1 MVKNSQTSWIKPG
14 LGPKNSTKDAGPL
27 VSQVERER
35 TQAECFN
42 NSTNTFALAK
52 PSSPLSCQIMRVFGS
67 PGPQTNQ
74 EKEAKICRRRLK
86 KGKESYGVSGLAMV
100 TVWHNR
106 GGTERGNWSKTK
118 KVFSPRYR
126 TEVELVTDSYCVYA
140 KSVLTIVVFK
150 CWKAESI
157 VKTFWTKLFFRNAF
171 SIYGYLF
178 LTAIYFE
185 NTPFWRG

>member
-1 MVKNSQTSWIKPG
+1 MVKNSQTSWIKLG

-27 VSQVERER
+27 VSQVEREG

-52 PSSPLSCQIMRVFGS
+52 PSSLLICQIMRVFGS
-67 PGPQTNQ
+67 PGPRTNQ

-106 GGTERGNWSKTK
+106 GGNQTRELDENKKGFQSQVSNRSRTGNRFILCLCKISLNH
-118 KVFSPRYR
+118 SN
-126 TEVELVTDSYCVYA
+126 L
-140 KSVLTIVVFK
+140 
-150 CWKAESI
+150 
-157 VKTFWTKLFFRNAF
+157 
-171 SIYGYLF
+171 
-178 LTAIYFE
+178 
-185 NTPFWRG
+185 

>member
-1 MVKNSQTSWIKPG
+1 MNKPG

-52 PSSPLSCQIMRVFGS
+52 PSSPHLSDYESFRS
-67 PGPQTNQ
+67 SGPQTNQ

-100 TVWHNR
+100 TV
-106 GGTERGNWSKTK
+106 
-118 KVFSPRYR
+118 
-126 TEVELVTDSYCVYA
+126 
-140 KSVLTIVVFK
+140 
-150 CWKAESI
+150 
-157 VKTFWTKLFFRNAF
+157 
-171 SIYGYLF
+171 
-178 LTAIYFE
+178 
-185 NTPFWRG
+185 

>member
-1 MVKNSQTSWIKPG
+1 MVENSQTSWKKPG

-52 PSSPLSCQIMRVFGS
+52 PSSLFSCQIMRVFGS
-67 PGPQTNQ
+67 PGPRTNQ
-74 EKEAKICRRRLK
+74 EKEAKIYRRRLK

-106 GGTERGNWSKTK
+106 GEPNEGIGRQQK

-140 KSVLTIVVFK
+140 KSVLTIVIFK
-150 CWKAESI
+150 C
-157 VKTFWTKLFFRNAF
+157 
-171 SIYGYLF
+171 
-178 LTAIYFE
+178 
-185 NTPFWRG
+185 